1 MNMEIKERV
10 ITEATRMFSEMGI
23 KSVRM
28 DDIAVACGISK
39 RTLYENFADREDLVR
54 QSIYYHLRRHEE
66 EMLGQMKAASNV
78 IDEFW
83 IMFGHS
89 SEFRA
94 STKLVVLDLIK
105 YYPQIFDEVMRNHY
119 ETIVRNNEQR
129 LRKGIEQGLFLRCI
143 DTELMARS
151 LTRYL
156 YGLHRDF
163 SDVVISAHVD
173 DNKPEPR
180 PLQLAIMFFL
190 RGITT
195 EKGREYIDGNILK
208 GIE

>member
-1 MNMEIKERV
+1 MEIKERV

-105 YYPQIFDEVMRNHY
+105 YYPQIFDEVMRNHH

-129 LRKGIEQGLFLRCI
+129 LRKG
-143 DTELMARS
+143 S

>member
-1 MNMEIKERV
+1 MDVKERI

-39 RTLYENFADREDLVR
+39 RTLYEHFADREDLIR
-54 QSIYYHLRRHEE
+54 KSIYYHIGKHEQRME
-66 EMLGQMKAASNV
+66 EQLKEAANV
-78 IDEFW
+78 IEEFW
-83 IMFGHS
+83 IMFGHG

-94 STKLVVLDLIK
+94 ATKLVVLDLIK
-105 YYPQIFDEVMRNHY
+105 FYPQIFDEVMRNHH

-156 YGLHRDF
+156 YGLHQDF
-163 SDVVISAHVD
+163 SDIVISAHVN
-173 DNKPEPR
+173 DNKPESR
-180 PLQLAIMFFL
+180 PLQFAIMFFL

-195 EKGREYIDGNILK
+195 DEGRRYIDGNILK
-208 GIE
+208 ETE

>member
-10 ITEATRMFSEMGI
+10 RTEATRMFSEMGI

-83 IMFGHS
+83 IMFGHQ
-89 SEFRA
+89 
-94 STKLVVLDLIK
+94 VL
-105 YYPQIFDEVMRNHY
+105 
-119 ETIVRNNEQR
+119 
-129 LRKGIEQGLFLRCI
+129 
-143 DTELMARS
+143 
-151 LTRYL
+151 
-156 YGLHRDF
+156 
-163 SDVVISAHVD
+163 SAD
-173 DNKPEPR
+173 IR
-180 PLQLAIMFFL
+180 
-190 RGITT
+190 
-195 EKGREYIDGNILK
+195 
-208 GIE
+208 

>member
-1 MNMEIKERV
+1 MDVKERV

-54 QSIYYHLRRHEE
+54 QSIYYHIRRHEE
-66 EMLGQMKAASNV
+66 KMIDQMKAASNV

-83 IMFGHS
+83 IMFGHG
-89 SEFRA
+89 SEFGA
-94 STKLVVLDLIK
+94 STKMVALDLIK
-105 YYPQIFDEVMRNHY
+105 YYPQIFDEVMRTHY
-119 ETIVRNNEQR
+119 DNIVIKSEQR
-129 LRKGIEQGLFLRCI
+129 LRRGIGQGLFLQCI
-143 DTELMARS
+143 DTSFMAKS

-156 YGLHRDF
+156 YGLHQDF
-163 SDVVISAHVD
+163 SDIVISAHVD

-180 PLQLAIMFFL
+180 PLQFAIMFFL